1 MAELIIAS
9 AEHSGFKKYDIIK
22 AYRNGYYRRWKKS
35 GIKANTFVLRLP
47 LMRTRKVKRLIH
59 SYAGGKREYYIS
71 DKANKK
77 DKECVTHY
85 LPIWIK
91 KK

>member
-9 AEHSGFKKYDIIK
+9 AEHSGFKKHDIIK
-22 AYRNGYYRRWKKS
+22 AYKNGYYKKWK
-35 GIKANTFVLRLP
+35 GNIKANTFVLRLP
-47 LMRTRKVKRLIH
+47 LMRTRKIKRLIH
-59 SYAGGKREYYIS
+59 SYNGGKQEYYIS
-71 DKANKK
+71 EKINRKNR
-77 DKECVTHY
+77 ECVTCF